1 MKKLISI
8 LSVLLVY
15 SAIACAQ
22 HNYTV
27 KIYNTDTKAM
37 SGITVTG
44 VCQETG
50 KSLSA
55 ITDVKGVASFVLDD
69 AGTWKFSYLE
79 MKDFATYKVAPN
91 SYGEG
96 SKTTT
101 YDPKKQFVTPAKQNR
116 KGVNFKTV
124 DGLSLKSKSGVAT
137 VIVEIKNNKQNLLP
151 GISLSLVDF
160 KSGTKYTAKTGSTGQ
175 AIFYVDYG
183 RSYELD
189 IEGLEAVNIFN
200 VQNVPGA
207 KATVTAYF
215 EPTIIEQQIASD
227 TIYQKNITQ
236 TNGTSTHYL
245 FTINVKDYANNPLA
259 NEPVWADDVNSKT
272 VYAGVTD
279 ENGKCTFLLKKGTK
293 YLINFVYDREVYL
306 VNAERTEGFSSGFS
320 NRRYRG
326 TENIRQMLA
335 EQKLNEQGFR
345 TEFRET
351 PVFKAKEPQ
360 NYLTKTADGYKIDFE
375 SDGRLGTPTLAE
387 NRLISQ
393 ESFNSPNMYCLD
405 AATGKY
411 LWGWELGETGMS
423 PIVCSNNVLL
433 VNTYSCTLYAF
444 DLIAGN
450 LLWSKWLA
458 GTIYSTPSA
467 DDNSTYVVFNNGG
480 KNPSNANEGFVIASF
495 DLQTGEL
502 NWINWLDDEVIACPV
517 LANNEVHV
525 ASQSGNYYVFDKS
538 NGNEMY
544 HLTDIKAVSS
554 PTVTTDKIFVST
566 QNQNGENISVL
577 DRKTLK
583 KIRDYKTTN
592 LNTDDIREMDCFAQ
606 MNYNGSHP
614 VVYKN
619 EIVISSD
626 SLGVY
631 AFDANSEKF
640 IWKQAIKTNTNLV
653 PLITGDRILVASIS
667 GDIYS
672 LDIKTGLP
680 QKLRNSGAEIDGQP
694 VMNNGI
700 IYVSTGETMS
710 AFKTNL
716 TYDWK
721 QWNKN
726 AGHNL
731 WFE

>member
-1 MKKLISI
+1 MKR
-8 LSVLLVY
+8 LLPLL
-15 SAIACAQ
+15 ATLLLFLTNLNAQ
-22 HNYTV
+22 HTFTV
-27 KIYNTDTKAM
+27 KIYDTDLKEM

-44 VCQETG
+44 ICQETG
-50 KSLSA
+50 KNLNST
-55 ITDVKGVASFVLDD
+55 TDINGVASFTLEDV
-69 AGTWKFSYLE
+69 GTWIFSYLE
-79 MKDFATYKVAPN
+79 IKDFTTYKVEAN
-91 SYGEG
+91 SNGWG
-96 SKTTT
+96 SKTIT
-101 YDPKKQFVTPAKQNR
+101 YDPKKQFVKPAKRNR
-116 KGVNFKTV
+116 NGIDFKIV
-124 DGLSLKSKSGVAT
+124 DGLSLKSKSGIAT
-137 VIVEIKNNKQNLLP
+137 VIIEVKNKNANPLP
-151 GISLSLVDF
+151 DLNLSLVDF
-160 KSGTKYTAKTGSTGQ
+160 TSATKYTAKTGLTGQ

-183 RSYELD
+183 RDYELD
-189 IEGLEAVNIFN
+189 IEGLEAANSFN
-200 VQNVPGA
+200 VQNLPGIRT
-207 KATVTAYF
+207 TVTTFF
-215 EPTIIEQQIASD
+215 EPTYIDQQIVSD

-245 FTINVKDYANNPLA
+245 FVINVKDYNNNPLA
-259 NEPVWADDVNSKT
+259 NEPVFADDINSKY
-272 VYAGVTD
+272 VYAGKTD
-279 ENGKCTFLLKKGTK
+279 ANGKCTFLLKKGTK

-320 NRRYRG
+320 DRRYRG
-326 TENIRQMLA
+326 TENIRQMLV
-335 EQKLNEQGFR
+335 EQKQNEKGFR
-345 TEFRET
+345 TEFCET
-351 PVFKAKEPQ
+351 PVIKAKEPQ

-375 SDGRLGTPTLAE
+375 SDGPLGTPTLAG

-393 ESFNSPNMYCLD
+393 ESFHSPNMYCLD
-405 AATGKY
+405 AVTGKY

-423 PIVCSNNVLL
+423 PIVCSQNILL
-433 VNTYSCTLYAF
+433 INTYSCTLYAF

-467 DDNSTYVVFNNGG
+467 DDNSAYVVFDNGG
-480 KNPSNANEGFVIASF
+480 CNPQDKDEDFVIASF

-517 LANNEVHV
+517 LAGNEVHV

-538 NGNEMY
+538 KGTEIY
-544 HLTDIKAVSS
+544 HLSDIKAVSS
-554 PTVTTDKIFVST
+554 PTVTKDKIFIST

-577 DRKTLK
+577 DIKTMK
-583 KIRDYKTTN
+583 KLHDYKATN
-592 LNTDDIREMDCFAQ
+592 LNTEDIIEMDCFAK

-640 IWKQAIKTNTNLV
+640 LWKQALNTNTNLV
-653 PLITGDRILVASIS
+653 PIIAGDRVLLASTS
-667 GDIYS
+667 GDIFS
-672 LDIKTGLP
+672 FDLRTGLR
-680 QKLRNSGAEIDGQP
+680 QNLRNTGSEIDGQP
-694 VMNNGI
+694 VINNGMM
-700 IYVSTGETMS
+700 YVSSGETMT
-710 AFKTNL
+710 AFKSNL
-716 TYDWK
+716 NYDWK